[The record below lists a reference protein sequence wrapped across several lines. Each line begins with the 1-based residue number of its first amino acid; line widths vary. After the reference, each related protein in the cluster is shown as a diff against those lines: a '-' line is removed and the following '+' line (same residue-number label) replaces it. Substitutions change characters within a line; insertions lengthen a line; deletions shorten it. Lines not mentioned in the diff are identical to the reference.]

1 MKGPLIEAIEATLS
15 YKDQEETVHACKGV
29 SLTIHEGEFVG
40 VVGPSGSGKS
50 SLLFLLSG
58 LKDPTAGDVLYK
70 GVSYRSLS
78 DARRASLRRKEFG
91 FILQHPFLLGYLTAL
106 ENVLCLYDGL
116 PRAKERAMELLES
129 LGLKGK
135 AHRLPAELSMGEKQ
149 RVSVARAIFHSPH
162 VIFADEP
169 TASVDR
175 ETGQRMV
182 SLIRAH
188 STGTL
193 ILATHDPAILK
204 EADRILVLEGGH
216 VREVVD
222 KRALIE
228 MELPSLGTPKEKNP
242 PR

>member
-1 MKGPLIEAIEATLS
+1 MRDYLIEARQATLS
-15 YKDQEETVHACKGV
+15 YRDQEETVYACREV
-29 SLTIHEGEFVG
+29 SLTIHEGEFIG
-40 VVGPSGSGKS
+40 IVGPSGSGKS

-58 LKDPTAGDVLYK
+58 LKDPTEGKVFYK
-70 GVSYRSLS
+70 GTAYQSLS
-78 DARRASLRRKEFG
+78 DAQRASLRRREFG

-116 PRAKERAMELLES
+116 PRAKERAMAILEA

-149 RVSVARAIFHSPH
+149 RVSVARAIFHSPY

-182 SLIRAH
+182 NLIRAH
-188 STGTL
+188 STGAL
-193 ILATHDPAILK
+193 LLATHDPAILK
-204 EADRILVLEGGH
+204 EADRIFVIEGGQ
-216 VREVVD
+216 VREVAD
-222 KRALIE
+222 KRAVIE
-228 MELPSLGTPKEKNP
+228 TTLSPTAMPKESKTGN
-242 PR
+242 